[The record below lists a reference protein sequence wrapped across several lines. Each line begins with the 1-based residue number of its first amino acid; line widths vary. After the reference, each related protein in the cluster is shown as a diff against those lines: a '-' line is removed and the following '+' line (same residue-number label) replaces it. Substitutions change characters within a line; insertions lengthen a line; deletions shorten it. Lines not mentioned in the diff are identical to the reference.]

1 MNAGCANMAINKSV
15 NARHKTEVLK
25 TVHKLRFFKTTAATK
40 RFSTVATGQEIP
52 LPMHVN
58 KVMT

>member
-1 MNAGCANMAINKSV
+1 MNAGCANMEINKSV

-25 TVHKLRFFKTTAATK
+25 TVHKLRFFKTTAETK

>member
-25 TVHKLRFFKTTAATK
+25 TVHKLRIFKITAKTK